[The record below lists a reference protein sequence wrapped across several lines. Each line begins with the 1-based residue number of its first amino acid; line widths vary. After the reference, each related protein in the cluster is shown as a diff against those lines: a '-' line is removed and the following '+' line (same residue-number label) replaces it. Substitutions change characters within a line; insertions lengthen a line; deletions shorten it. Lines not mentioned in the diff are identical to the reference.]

1 MSKLRVDEFV
11 NSDDNGAPS
20 FPLSAT
26 VPAPTVSNHF
36 VNKSYVDTSAS
47 TVSTSVTNTISSNSP
62 SNPSTGDFWTDTSS
76 TPIFLKIWTGT
87 SWLIV
92 KSSST

>member
-1 MSKLRVDEFV
+1 MSKLRADEFV

-26 VPAPTVSNHF
+26 VPTPTVSNHF
-36 VNKSYVDTSAS
+36 ANKSYVDTSISTAS
-47 TVSTSVTNTISSNSP
+47 TQITNTISNSSP
-62 SNPSTGDFWTDTSS
+62 SNPSVGDFWTDTSS
-76 TPIFLKIWTGT
+76 TPTLLKTWTGT

-92 KSSST
+92 KSSSN

>member
-11 NSDDNGAPS
+11 NSDDSGAPS

-26 VPAPTVSNHF
+26 VPTPTADNHF
-36 VNKSYVDTSAS
+36 VNKLYADTSAS
-47 TVSTSVTNTISSNSP
+47 TAPTSVTNTISSNSP

-87 SWLIV
+87 NWMVI
-92 KSSST
+92 KSTN